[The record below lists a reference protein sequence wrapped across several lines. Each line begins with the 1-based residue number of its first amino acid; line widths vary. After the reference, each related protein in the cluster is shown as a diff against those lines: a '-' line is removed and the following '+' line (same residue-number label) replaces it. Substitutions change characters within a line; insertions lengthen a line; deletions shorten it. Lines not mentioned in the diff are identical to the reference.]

1 MYHYQVID
9 GFKVIAHIPNESHI
23 SKSIGEIKEKYLNE
37 NVKVYFGPLCAPSY
51 VTESEFQEH
60 CKEYFKRYFE
70 SLVQQGLLLTPWK
83 ETGELGELIPSMI
96 SWFDKTINERNS
108 IRGLVLQSFSIWKHL
123 SWQGPTEDVIKG
135 HLQIDNI
142 SDELS
147 TVVYNPREGVV
158 LLLHKA
164 KSEKLATNI
173 TSSCNYLKLFI
184 LLFHNVL
191 KKSCLKLIPLLVTNE
206 KINPDDTDCHYCINH
221 VLSKEELADFPDWFG
236 NRENYFQTEQK
247 VRIREN
253 ASESFL
259 AKVVGVLA
267 AAHIDHNWIPKFIGD
282 QDDYKQM
289 EHVKVFLTPEQMKI
303 FYSQDKH
310 MIIKGGF
317 GCGKSIIAAAML
329 EKIAESLKND
339 EKLFHI
345 CYDARSQLLNKKEK
359 KNDKVESFHNKDGDM
374 LSAII
379 GKIANADRPEKTNFV
394 IDEYDGEDLDESE
407 AEKLSKIFDKL
418 LKEAYVVLIAQPIQ
432 KERIINNVPTKK
444 IGLTY

>member
-1 MYHYQVID
+1 M
-9 GFKVIAHIPNESHI
+9 
-23 SKSIGEIKEKYLNE
+23 
-37 NVKVYFGPLCAPSY
+37 YFGPLCAPSY

-70 SLVQQGLLLTPWK
+70 SLVQPGLLFIPWK
-83 ETGELGELIPSMI
+83 KTDFSKKLGELISSMI

-267 AAHIDHNWIPKFIGD
+267 AAHIHHN
-282 QDDYKQM
+282 
-289 EHVKVFLTPEQMKI
+289 
-303 FYSQDKH
+303 
-310 MIIKGGF
+310 
-317 GCGKSIIAAAML
+317 
-329 EKIAESLKND
+329 
-339 EKLFHI
+339 
-345 CYDARSQLLNKKEK
+345 
-359 KNDKVESFHNKDGDM
+359 
-374 LSAII
+374 
-379 GKIANADRPEKTNFV
+379 
-394 IDEYDGEDLDESE
+394 
-407 AEKLSKIFDKL
+407 
-418 LKEAYVVLIAQPIQ
+418 
-432 KERIINNVPTKK
+432 
-444 IGLTY
+444 